1 MYVNVSYVFSNLREI
16 GELGVLNLR
25 EIGELGVLN
34 LREIGDLGVLNLR
47 ENEKSIIFAQETACV
62 IMENRVFKRKIY
74 ERIRQW
80 KQESN
85 GESALMIQGARRIG
99 KSTIVEEFARNE
111 YSSYLIIDFNKA
123 SSVVKSLFDDLMDL
137 DFIFL
142 QLQTI
147 YNVVLE
153 ERKSVIIFDE
163 VQKCPNAR
171 QAIKYLVQDGRYDYI
186 ETGSLISIKQ
196 NTKGITIPSEEE
208 QIEMYPMDFE
218 EFRWALGDAASI
230 PMIRTFY
237 EKRMALG
244 AAHRTKQ
251 RDLRLY
257 MLVGG
262 MPQAV
267 NEYVKTNNLA
277 KVDAV
282 KRRIIKLYSD
292 DFLKIDPTGKLSKL
306 FMSIP
311 SQLSKKSTRF
321 YTNAVVGEL
330 EVNTEAEMLINLEDS
345 KAVLVSYHSDDPNV
359 GLSLTQDISKYKLFV
374 ADTGLFVTM
383 AFWDKDFT
391 ENVIYQKLLADKLE
405 ANLGYIYENLV
416 AQMLTAAGNKLFYYT
431 FEKDEKHSYEIDFLL
446 SRGNK
451 ICPIEVKSSGYK
463 THASL
468 DAFRLKY
475 SARIKN
481 SYLLYI
487 KDLQKGDNEL
497 MYLPFYMTG
506 MI

>member
-1 MYVNVSYVFSNLREI
+1 M
-16 GELGVLNLR
+16 
-25 EIGELGVLN
+25 
-34 LREIGDLGVLNLR
+34 
-47 ENEKSIIFAQETACV
+47 EK
-62 IMENRVFKRKIY
+62 RVFKRKIY
-74 ERIRQW
+74 DRILQW

-99 KSTIVEEFARNE
+99 KSTIVEEFAKKE
-111 YSSYLIIDFNKA
+111 YASYLIIDFNKA

-137 DFIFL
+137 DIIFL

-163 VQKCPNAR
+163 VQKCPSAR

-208 QIEMYPMDFE
+208 QIDMYPMDFE
-218 EFRWALGDAASI
+218 EFRWALGDMASI
-230 PMIRTFY
+230 PLIRTFY
-237 EKRMALG
+237 EKRMPLG

-262 MPQAV
+262 MPQAI
-267 NEYVKTNNLA
+267 NEYLNTNNLA

-282 KRRIIKLYSD
+282 KRRIIQLYSD
-292 DFLKIDPTGKLSKL
+292 DFLKIDPTGKLSRL
-306 FMSIP
+306 FMAIP
-311 SQLSKKSTRF
+311 AQLNKKATRF
-321 YTNAVVGEL
+321 YTNSVVGEL
-330 EVNTEAEMLINLEDS
+330 DENKEAELIINLEDS
-345 KAVLVSYHSDDPNV
+345 KAILVSYHSDDPNV
-359 GLSLTQDISKYKLFV
+359 GMSLTKDMSKYKLFV

-405 ANLGYIYENLV
+405 ANLGYIYENLA

-446 SRGNK
+446 SHGNK

-468 DAFRLKY
+468 DAFRVKY
-475 SARIKN
+475 SSRIGN
-481 SYLLYI
+481 SYLVYT
-487 KDLQKGDNEL
+487 KDFQKGDNEL
-497 MYLPFYMTG
+497 MYLPFYMLG

>member
-1 MYVNVSYVFSNLREI
+1 MDKKI
-16 GELGVLNLR
+16 
-25 EIGELGVLN
+25 
-34 LREIGDLGVLNLR
+34 
-47 ENEKSIIFAQETACV
+47 
-62 IMENRVFKRKIY
+62 FKRKIY
-74 ERIRQW
+74 DRILQW

-85 GESALMIQGARRIG
+85 GETALMIQGARRIG
-99 KSTIVEEFARNE
+99 KSTIVEQFAKDN

-123 SSVVKSLFDDLMDL
+123 SATVKSLFDDLMDL

-153 ERKSVIIFDE
+153 AHKSVIIFDE

-186 ETGSLISIKQ
+186 ETGSLISIKK

-208 QIEMYPMDFE
+208 QIDMYPMDFE
-218 EFRWALGDAASI
+218 EFRWALGDTASI
-230 PMIRTFY
+230 PLIKTFY
-237 EKRMALG
+237 EKRKPLG
-244 AAHRTKQ
+244 AAHRIKQ

-257 MLVGG
+257 MLIGG

-267 NEYVKTNNLA
+267 NEYLNTNNLA

-306 FMSIP
+306 FITIP
-311 SQLSKKSTRF
+311 AQLSKKATRF
-321 YTNAVVGEL
+321 YANAVVGEL
-330 EVNTEAEMLINLEDS
+330 GKSTEEELLINLEDS
-345 KAVLVSYHSDDPNV
+345 KAVLVSYHADDPNV
-359 GLSLTQDISKYKLFV
+359 GMSLTQDLSKYKLFV

-383 AFWDKDFT
+383 VFWDKDFT
-391 ENVIYQKLLADKLE
+391 ENVIYQKLLTDKLE
-405 ANLGYIYENLV
+405 ANLGYVYENLV

-431 FEKDEKHSYEIDFLL
+431 FEKDEKHAYEADFLL

-468 DAFRLKY
+468 DAFRAKY
-475 SARIKN
+475 TARIKN
-481 SYLLYI
+481 SYLLYT
-487 KDLQKGDNEL
+487 KDLQIGENEL

>member
-1 MYVNVSYVFSNLREI
+1 M
-16 GELGVLNLR
+16 
-25 EIGELGVLN
+25 
-34 LREIGDLGVLNLR
+34 
-47 ENEKSIIFAQETACV
+47 EK
-62 IMENRVFKRKIY
+62 RVFKRKIY
-74 ERIRQW
+74 DSLLRW
-80 KQESN
+80 KQEAN
-85 GESALMIQGARRIG
+85 GQRALLVQGARRIG
-99 KSTIVEEFARNE
+99 KSTIVEEFAKKE

-123 SSVVKSLFDDLMDL
+123 SSTVKSLFDDLMNL

-147 YNVVLE
+147 FNVVLE
-153 ERKSVIIFDE
+153 DRKSVIIFDE

-208 QIEMYPMDFE
+208 RIDMFPMDFE
-218 EFRWALGDAASI
+218 EFRWALGDTVSI
-230 PMIRTFY
+230 PLIKTFY
-237 EKRMALG
+237 EKQIPLG
-244 AAHRTKQ
+244 VAHRIKQ

-267 NEYVKTNNLA
+267 NEYLDTNNLS

-282 KRRIIKLYSD
+282 KRRIIQLYSD
-292 DFLKIDPTGKLSKL
+292 DFLKIDSTGKLSKL
-306 FMSIP
+306 FMAIP
-311 SQLSKKSTRF
+311 AQLSRNVSRY

-330 EVNTEAEMLINLEDS
+330 EDNTEKELLINLEDS
-345 KAVLVSYHSDDPNV
+345 KTVLVSYHSDDPNV
-359 GLSLTQDISKYKLFV
+359 GMSLTKDVSKYKLFV

-383 AFWDKDFT
+383 VFWDKDFA
-391 ENVIYQKLLADKLE
+391 ENLIYQKLLADKLE
-405 ANLGYIYENLV
+405 ANLGYVYENLV
-416 AQMLTAAGNKLFYYT
+416 AQMLTAAGNNLFYYT
-431 FEKDEKHSYEIDFLL
+431 FEKDEKHFYEVDFLL

-468 DAFRLKY
+468 DAFRAKY

-481 SYLLYI
+481 SYLIYT
-487 KDLQKGDNEL
+487 KDFQKGDNEL
-497 MYLPFYMTG
+497 IYLPFYMTSL
-506 MI
+506 I

>member
-1 MYVNVSYVFSNLREI
+1 M
-16 GELGVLNLR
+16 
-25 EIGELGVLN
+25 
-34 LREIGDLGVLNLR
+34 
-47 ENEKSIIFAQETACV
+47 EK
-62 IMENRVFKRKIY
+62 RVFKRKIY
-74 ERIRQW
+74 DQISRW

-85 GESALMIQGARRIG
+85 GNTALMIQGARRIG
-99 KSTIVEEFARNE
+99 KSTIVEEFAKRE
-111 YSSYLIIDFNKA
+111 YSSYIIIDFNK
-123 SSVVKSLFDDLMDL
+123 SSAVVKSLFDDLMNL
-137 DFIFL
+137 DFLFL

-147 YNVVLE
+147 YNVLLQK
-153 ERKSVIIFDE
+153 RKSVIVFDE
-163 VQKCPNAR
+163 VQKCPKAR

-196 NTKGITIPSEEE
+196 NTKDITIPSEEE
-208 QIEMYPMDFE
+208 SIDMFPMDFE
-218 EFRWALGDAASI
+218 EFLWALGNSVSI
-230 PMIRTFY
+230 PSIRTFL
-237 EKRMALG
+237 EKRMPLG
-244 AAHRTKQ
+244 AAHRAKQ

-267 NEYVKTNNLA
+267 NEYIDTNNLA

-292 DFLKIDPTGKLSKL
+292 DFLKIDPTGKLSRL
-306 FMSIP
+306 FMNIP
-311 SQLSKKSTRF
+311 SQLSKNASRYYTRS
-321 YTNAVVGEL
+321 VVGKISNSIEN
-330 EVNTEAEMLINLEDS
+330 EILINLEDS

-359 GLSLTQDISKYKLFV
+359 GMSLTKDISRYKLFI

-383 AFWDKDFT
+383 VFWDKDFA
-391 ENVIYQKLLADKLE
+391 ENVIYQKLLSDKLE

-416 AQMLTAAGNKLFYYT
+416 AQMLTASGNKLFYYT
-431 FEKDEKHSYEIDFLL
+431 FEKDEKHNYEIDFIL
-446 SRGNK
+446 SRSNK

-463 THASL
+463 AHASL
-468 DAFRLKY
+468 DAFREKY

-481 SYLLYI
+481 SYLIYT
-487 KDLQKGDNEL
+487 KDFQAGDNEL

>member
-1 MYVNVSYVFSNLREI
+1 MM
-16 GELGVLNLR
+16 
-25 EIGELGVLN
+25 
-34 LREIGDLGVLNLR
+34 
-47 ENEKSIIFAQETACV
+47 EK
-62 IMENRVFKRKIY
+62 RVFKRKIY
-74 ERIRQW
+74 DRILKW
-80 KQESN
+80 KQESD
-85 GESALMIQGARRIG
+85 GGSALMIQGARRIG
-99 KSTIVEEFARNE
+99 KSTIAEEFAKNE

-123 SSVVKSLFDDLMDL
+123 SATVKSLFDDLMDL

-153 ERKSVIIFDE
+153 ERKSLIIFDE

-186 ETGSLISIKQ
+186 ETGSLISIRQ

-208 QIEMYPMDFE
+208 QVDMYPMDFE
-218 EFRWALGDAASI
+218 EFRWALGDTVSV
-230 PMIRTFY
+230 PLIRTFY
-237 EKRMALG
+237 DKRKPLG
-244 AAHRTKQ
+244 AAHRIKQ

-267 NEYVKTNNLA
+267 NEYLNTNNLA

-292 DFLKIDPTGKLSKL
+292 DFLKIDATGKLSKL

-311 SQLSKKSTRF
+311 AQLSKKATRF
-321 YTNAVVGEL
+321 YANSVVGEL
-330 EVNTEAEMLINLEDS
+330 EENAEAEMLINLEDS

-383 AFWDKDFT
+383 VFWDKDFA

-405 ANLGYIYENLV
+405 ANLGYVYENLV

-431 FEKDEKHSYEIDFLL
+431 FEKDEKHSYEVDFLL

-451 ICPIEVKSSGYK
+451 ICPVEVKSSGYK

-468 DAFRLKY
+468 DAFRAKY
-475 SARIKN
+475 AARIKN
-481 SYLLYI
+481 SYLLYT
-487 KDLQKGDNEL
+487 KDFQAGDNEL
-497 MYLPFYMTG
+497 VYLPFYMCG

>member
-1 MYVNVSYVFSNLREI
+1 MKKRI
-16 GELGVLNLR
+16 
-25 EIGELGVLN
+25 
-34 LREIGDLGVLNLR
+34 
-47 ENEKSIIFAQETACV
+47 
-62 IMENRVFKRKIY
+62 FKRKIY
-74 ERIRQW
+74 DKILQW
-80 KQESN
+80 KQESK
-85 GESALMIQGARRIG
+85 GKSALMIQGARRIG
-99 KSTIVEEFARNE
+99 KSTIVEEFAKNE
-111 YSSYLIIDFNKA
+111 YTSHLIIDFNRA
-123 SSVVKSLFDDLMDL
+123 SPTVKSLFDDLMDL

-147 YNVVLE
+147 YNVVLVK
-153 ERKSVIIFDE
+153 RKSVIIFDE

-208 QIEMYPMDFE
+208 QIDMYPMDFE
-218 EFRWALGDAASI
+218 EFRWALGDTASVTLI
-230 PMIRTFY
+230 KTFY
-237 EKRMALG
+237 DKQKSLG
-244 AAHRTKQ
+244 AAHREKQ

-267 NEYVKTNNLA
+267 NEYLDTNNLA

-292 DFLKIDPTGKLSKL
+292 DFLKIDATGKLSKL
-306 FMSIP
+306 FMAIP
-311 SQLSKKSTRF
+311 AQLSKNSSRY
-321 YTNAVVGEL
+321 YTNSVVGNIND
-330 EVNTEAEMLINLEDS
+330 NTGKEMLINLEDS

-359 GLSLTQDISKYKLFV
+359 GMSLTQDISKYKLFV

-383 AFWDKDFT
+383 VFWDKDFA

-431 FEKDEKHSYEIDFLL
+431 FEKDEKHFYEVDFLL

-468 DAFRLKY
+468 DAFRAKY

-481 SYLLYI
+481 SYLLYT
-487 KDLQKGDNEL
+487 KDFLKGDNEL
-497 MYLPFYMTG
+497 VYLPFYMTG